1 MRLIR
6 VIGFQGIYSMMKDKM
21 SFIWMLLVPCIYIF
35 IFGSAF
41 RGENNPSDSKAYLA
55 VYNRDHGYLA
65 AELLEGLKS
74 ENMRVD
80 SLEAVPEEQPGRLL
94 TIPENFT
101 KNILQGKVDTLK
113 FVRKPDMDLEA
124 GMTVTMGIRK
134 SYYIILAG
142 LTELEMKGKR
152 ISAASLENL
161 RTRPPLIQTTISYAG
176 RHKIIP
182 SGFNN
187 QVPANIVQFTM
198 MILFIFAGSTIM
210 EERKKGLFRRIQIG
224 PVHFYELF
232 FGKLLYVFLVGLI
245 QVAML
250 LVIGH
255 FVFNVYYGSSPG
267 ALAILIIIYCLAIGS
282 IGLCLGFFIK
292 NEEKLLGIAITAA
305 LSMAA
310 LSGCWWPL
318 EITPIW
324 MQRLANFLPS
334 GLALKAFHQL
344 ISYKR
349 GFDAI
354 WPNLLGLAGFAACF
368 MILFA
373 RMIVRQNDK

>member
-1 MRLIR
+1 M
-6 VIGFQGIYSMMKDKM
+6 Y
-21 SFIWMLLVPCIYIF
+21 
-35 IFGSAF
+35 
-41 RGENNPSDSKAYLA
+41 
-55 VYNRDHGYLA
+55 
-65 AELLEGLKS
+65 
-74 ENMRVD
+74 
-80 SLEAVPEEQPGRLL
+80 
-94 TIPENFT
+94 FT
-101 KNILQGKVDTLK
+101 C
-113 FVRKPDMDLEA
+113 
-124 GMTVTMGIRK
+124 
-134 SYYIILAG
+134 
-142 LTELEMKGKR
+142 
-152 ISAASLENL
+152 
-161 RTRPPLIQTTISYAG
+161 
-176 RHKIIP
+176 
-182 SGFNN
+182 
-187 QVPANIVQFTM
+187 
-198 MILFIFAGSTIM
+198 
-210 EERKKGLFRRIQIG
+210 
-224 PVHFYELF
+224 HFYELF